1 MNRSLLAAAVAISG
15 LISLPTWASP
25 QLIWELDGL
34 EAPESALA
42 DPEAGV
48 IYVSNVAGDPSA
60 KDGNGYISRVA
71 LDGKMLEQRWAI
83 GLDAPKGL
91 ILRGDTLFVSDV
103 DRLVAI
109 DTATGKI
116 GGTWTAEGAKFLNDT
131 AVDGQGRIYVSD
143 MLDDAIWVLDG
154 DKFQLFV
161 RDKALTAPNGLFVD
175 FRPAAGRGVGHDGA
189 RLVHQGARAPAG
201 GRPRQQENRKRV
213 GRHTDR
219 QPGRPGARRERRLAD
234 DRLDLRRPDPHRC
247 ERTGR
252 EAGAAR
258 ARQRRPRHPARR
270 EARAGADDE
279 RQQAVGLS
287 ARVGLVSA

>member
-109 DTATGKI
+109 DTATGKL

-175 FRPAAGRGVGHDGA
+175 SGRLLVAAWGTMEPDWSTKVPGHLLAVDLASKKIASASDGTPIGNLDGLEPDGNGGWLTTDWISGGLIRIDANGRAEKLAPLAPGSADLGILPDEK
-189 RLVHQGARAPAG
+189 LVLVPMMKD
-201 GRPRQQENRKRV
+201 NK
-213 GRHTDR
+213 
-219 QPGRPGARRERRLAD
+219 
-234 DRLDLRRPDPHRC
+234 
-247 ERTGR
+247 
-252 EAGAAR
+252 
-258 ARQRRPRHPARR
+258 
-270 EARAGADDE
+270 
-279 RQQAVGLS
+279 LS
-287 ARVGLVSA
+287 AYRLE